1 MMPKWPQLFHL
12 TKINQTQMKVSILNT
27 FSKVYEKVIKDQLV
41 SGLDKYLSPF
51 ISAYR
56 KGYSTQHVLT
66 RLVEEWRERLDN
78 NYIVDAILMDLSK
91 AFDCISHNLIIAKL
105 AAYGL
110 DDTALKL
117 IFSYLENRKQ
127 CVRIYNTY
135 SNFENIITGIP
146 QGSIVG
152 PVLFDFSTNDF
163 FSSLSLSQSITS
175 LTIIHFLLG
184 QTQF

>member
-1 MMPKWPQLFHL
+1 MMPKSPQLFHL

-27 FSKVYEKVIKDQLV
+27 FSKVYEKVIKGQLV

-56 KGYSTQHVLT
+56 KGFSTQHVST

-78 NYIVDAILMDLSK
+78 NYIVDAILMDMSK
-91 AFDCISHNLIIAKL
+91 AFNCISHNLIIAKL

-117 IFSYLENRKQ
+117 IFSYLKNRKQ
-127 CVRIYNTY
+127 CVRIYNTH
-135 SNFENIITGIP
+135 SNFEYIIAGIP

-163 FSSLSLSQSITS
+163 FFFIEPFSIHNFADDNTLSA
-175 LTIIHFLLG
+175 
-184 QTQF
+184 

>member
-78 NYIVDAILMDLSK
+78 NYIVGTILMDLSK
-91 AFDCISHNLIIAKL
+91 AFDCISHDLIIG
-105 AAYGL
+105 GL
-110 DDTALKL
+110 QHRCY
-117 IFSYLENRKQ
+117 SLEIN
-127 CVRIYNTY
+127 
-135 SNFENIITGIP
+135 
-146 QGSIVG
+146 
-152 PVLFDFSTNDF
+152 
-163 FSSLSLSQSITS
+163 
-175 LTIIHFLLG
+175 FLLFKESKIMCPYK
-184 QTQF
+184 QHI